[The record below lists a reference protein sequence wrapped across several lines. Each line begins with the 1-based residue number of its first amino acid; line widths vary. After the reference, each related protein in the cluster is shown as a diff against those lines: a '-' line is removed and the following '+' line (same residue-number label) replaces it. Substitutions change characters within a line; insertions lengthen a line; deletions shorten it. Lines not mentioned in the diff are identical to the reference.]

1 MSMKNPVPYSTNIK
15 DYDDYHKELNKEIFV
30 NRSGQVIFYPKELEY
45 LGFTKHAIEEALRI
59 LKEFNQ
65 KEIYHSDNIIGT
77 EIQIGGYFS
86 FDSLIKYQAMY
97 AIHIEKRANDP
108 YAILDCIIRMYNQ
121 YWEIIQLDT
130 QEKQIEYIKKWQ
142 KEYSQILGKNILMD
156 STVYT
161 FFYVYLP
168 QFGFECNYFKK
179 KYTCAILNVEKVHI
193 YSTSPQYYYSFPF
206 IHCTKNC
213 ILLNHPYFKGKIPL
227 IPIYFT
233 EEEMVEKLKTSYKES
248 FSYGFLK
255 TIDPKNPLSVKKL
268 FDRIQK
274 KELPIYYD
282 FENFNTDLTKGP
294 FRISSHEH
302 STMLGRPNPFFGNIN
317 ITYDDKGV
325 GTIEGEIDLEW
336 DYLEYYK
343 NEAKKAKKS

>member
-1 MSMKNPVPYSTNIK
+1 MSMKNPVPYSNNIQ
-15 DYDDYHKELNKEIFV
+15 Y
-30 NRSGQVIFYPKELEY
+30 LEY
-45 LGFTKHAIEEALRI
+45 YYQEYNKIAFSDSTAQFIFFPNELKLLGFNDSAIEEAMKLI
-59 LKEFNQ
+59 CEFNNQ
-65 KEIYHSDNIIGT
+65 VIYHGDNIIGT
-77 EIQIGGYFS
+77 GIHEVSYFS
-86 FDSLIKYQAMY
+86 FNPFLRYQAMY

-108 YAILDCIIRMYNQ
+108 YAIFDCIIRMYNQ

-130 QEKQIEYIKKWQ
+130 QEKQIEYIKNWQ
-142 KEYSQILGKNILMD
+142 KEYSKIIGSNILMD
-156 STVYT
+156 NSIDSII
-161 FFYVYLP
+161 YVYLP
-168 QFGFECNYFKK
+168 QYSSEFTYFKK
-179 KYTCAILNVEKVHI
+179 KYNISTPNEKKLNI

-213 ILLNHPYFKGKIPL
+213 TLLNHPYFKGKIPL

-274 KELPIYYD
+274 KDIPRYYN

-294 FRISSHEH
+294 FRISNHEH

-343 NEAKKAKKS
+343 NN